1 MDTTAEIVQHEG
13 VTVVRDS
20 RGELVARKV
29 VPAADR
35 GRLRHELAVL
45 GRLHGLAV
53 VSPRQPGT
61 AAATGTAAR
70 TETGAV
76 DPDSGEADGQ
86 VDFIYVGPRTLA
98 EATDLAPARLLAMLA
113 AVARTLEEA
122 HERGVSHG
130 RVDGSHVLLGSQ
142 DQPVLCGWAEAGI
155 DPAVLAEPGGG
166 TDVAGTGFPGTDVP
180 GTGYLVTG
188 FLGAVGSAPVPP
200 FDPAGDVAALG
211 ELAFQVAQR
220 NRSVS
225 GRIRTQLTAVAT
237 AARHPD
243 PKLRPPMTELARV
256 LGLSGPASEPVQ
268 QPLSPAGSNPP
279 RWERPSRRLVAGGGA
294 ALAAALLT
302 VVAVGSFTGSAP
314 RSTAAG
320 GAASP
325 ATEDAASPL
334 PVDPG
339 ATVEPGSPAGSGSGS
354 DAGSAP
360 GSVPGSTPAPTAA
373 RGSPSATAS
382 PLIDKPCPTTAEEL
396 ALAGLA
402 TRCLVPLAVS
412 LNGHQLHIAQ
422 LVFTLGQP
430 GDVAALS
437 DPGCTGKLTPTVLQP
452 ASGAVF
458 VYDEWAG
465 AERPSTARSL
475 DVVVGAVGFADPT
488 GATCGVISLRHADGT
503 IATIATIATVGSGG
517 GR

>member
-45 GRLHGLAV
+45 RRLHGLAV

-61 AAATGTAAR
+61 A
-70 TETGAV
+70 V
-76 DPDSGEADGQ
+76 DLDSGAAYGQ

-122 HERGVSHG
+122 HQRGVSHG

-166 TDVAGTGFPGTDVP
+166 TDVPG
-180 GTGYLVTG
+180 TG
-188 FLGAVGSAPVPP
+188 FLGAVGSSPVPP

-225 GRIRTQLTAVAT
+225 GRVRTQLTAVAT

-256 LGLSGPASEPVQ
+256 LGLPGPASEPVQ
-268 QPLSPAGSNPP
+268 QPSSPAGSNPP
-279 RWERPSRRLVAGGGA
+279 RWGRPWRRLVAGGAA

-325 ATEDAASPL
+325 ATEHAASPL

-339 ATVEPGSPAGSGSGS
+339 ATVEPGSQAGSGS

-360 GSVPGSTPAPTAA
+360 GSVPG
-373 RGSPSATAS
+373 
-382 PLIDKPCPTTAEEL
+382 
-396 ALAGLA
+396 
-402 TRCLVPLAVS
+402 
-412 LNGHQLHIAQ
+412 
-422 LVFTLGQP
+422 F
-430 GDVAALS
+430 VAAVQR
-437 DPGCTGKLTPTVLQP
+437 GKVRQLCEPRRIAELGHCSVHTRQFLGVAGNAVDYETQIGTCLGLYRQQVRRP
-452 ASGAVF
+452 AM
-458 VYDEWAG
+458 AG
-465 AERPSTARSL
+465 HH
-475 DVVVGAVGFADPT
+475 V
-488 GATCGVISLRHADGT
+488 CGRQ
-503 IATIATIATVGSGG
+503 
-517 GR
+517 R